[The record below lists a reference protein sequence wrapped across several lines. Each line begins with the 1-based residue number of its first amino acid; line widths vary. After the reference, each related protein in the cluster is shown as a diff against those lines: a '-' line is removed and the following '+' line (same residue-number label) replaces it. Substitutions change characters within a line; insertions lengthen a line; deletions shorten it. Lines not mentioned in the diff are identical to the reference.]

1 MFKDFI
7 ALVREIYKTNDFIPL
22 HEPRFLG
29 NEKQYLMDTIDST
42 FVSSVGKYVDD
53 FERAVANYTGAGYGI
68 ATVNGTAALHIAL
81 LVAGVKNGDEVIT
94 QSLTFVATCN
104 AIRYCN
110 ADPVFIDVSKKTLG
124 LSAKS
129 MSQFLEENCEIRN
142 DGYCWNKTTGK
153 IVRACIPMHTFG
165 FPVELDDI
173 NNLCNHYNIA
183 LVEDAAESLGSTYK
197 EKHTGTVG
205 KISAVSFNGNKIIT
219 TGGGGMLLTNDKD
232 LAEKAKH
239 MTTTAKV
246 KHKWAFE
253 HDEVGFNYRLPN
265 VNAALGL
272 AQMESLPKILIG
284 KRLIA
289 KQYQQWGKEN
299 GTTFIKELEHTKSNY
314 WLNTVLTRSRAER
327 DLMLEETNNKGIM
340 TRPMWIPMH
349 NLTMYSHC
357 QKTELKNTEWF
368 QERVVNVPSSVRSFD
383 M

>member
-53 FERAVANYTGAGYGI
+53 FEIAVANYTGAAYAV
-68 ATVNGTAALHIAL
+68 ATVNGTAALHVAL

-124 LSAKS
+124 LSAES
-129 MSQFLEENCEIRN
+129 MSRFLEENCEIRN

-153 IVRACIPMHTFG
+153 IVRACVPMHTFG

-173 NNLCNHYNIA
+173 NNLCNRYNIV

-219 TGGGGMLLTNDKD
+219 SGGGGMLLTSDKA
-232 LAEKAKH
+232 LAQKVKH
-239 MTTTAKV
+239 ITTTAKV
-246 KHKWAFE
+246 THKWAFE

-272 AQMESLPKILIG
+272 AQIESLPKILNV
-284 KRLIA
+284 KRQVA
-289 KQYQQWGKEN
+289 QRYQAWGDN
-299 GTTFIKELEHTKSNY
+299 NDIKFMIEAEHTKANY
-314 WLNTVLTRSRAER
+314 WLNTVITKNLAQREA
-327 DLMLEETNNKGIM
+327 MLEATNKNGIM
-340 TRPMWIPMH
+340 TRPSWVPMH
-349 NLTMYSHC
+349 KLIINSRC
-357 QKTELKNTEWF
+357 QVTELTNTEWLH
-368 QERVVNVPSSVRSFD
+368 ERIVNVPSGFPQL
-383 M
+383 